1 MLHPLVSEFGSL
13 LFVLFVGS
21 AVVAVVGLWGSGL
34 LMERGIYGLAWPL
47 RRVCL
52 RALRWGAFGG
62 CVVWL
67 VFSLFAGWLLL
78 P

>member
-1 MLHPLVSEFGSL
+1 VSEFGSL
-13 LFVLFVGS
+13 LFVLFLGS

-34 LMERGIYGLAWPL
+34 LMERGIYELAWPL
-47 RRVCL
+47 RRVSSRL
-52 RALRWGAFGG
+52 AKGAFFG

-67 VFSLFAGWLLL
+67 VFSLLAGWLLL